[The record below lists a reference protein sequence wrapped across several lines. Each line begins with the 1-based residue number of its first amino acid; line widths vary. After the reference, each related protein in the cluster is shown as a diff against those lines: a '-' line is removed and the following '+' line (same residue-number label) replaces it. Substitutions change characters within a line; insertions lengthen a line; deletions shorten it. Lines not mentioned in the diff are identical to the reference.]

1 MGFSLVI
8 GYMESLTSYYL
19 VLLMLVTGLILRFRY
34 YIAYRN
40 RLLTRDAAYAKGGS
54 YTLMILA
61 ATVLFAHFI
70 LI

>member
-19 VLLMLVTGLILRFRY
+19 ALLLVVTGLILRFRY
-34 YIAYRN
+34 YIAYQN
-40 RLLTRDAAYAKGGS
+40 RQLTQDATFAKVGG
-54 YTLMILA
+54 YTLMFLA
-61 ATVLFAHFI
+61 AAVLIAHYI